1 MISDIKAVNHFLEW
15 NISGKSMDRGN
26 PLVTNTYG
34 TMRVNAY
41 KLLEDALNLRDT
53 KIYDTIHDADGDHR
67 VLNKQETMLAQQAQ
81 ESIREAFKQWIFKD
95 ALQSAAKKEEL
106 TAASPPDV
114 KIGAKTF

>member
-1 MISDIKAVNHFLEW
+1 
-15 NISGKSMDRGN
+15 
-26 PLVTNTYG
+26 
-34 TMRVNAY
+34 MRVNAY

-95 ALQSAAKKEEL
+95 IHDYSWSNRQAFPESC
-106 TAASPPDV
+106 
-114 KIGAKTF
+114 